1 MNSKEEKVAITNDM
15 LASRNKR
22 FGNYIIDF
30 IIKFI
35 ISSSI
40 VLVLGIVAEYT
51 GEYSFV
57 EWIDNMGTIGEYA
70 FAYLILIL
78 YYLFFESI
86 TSRTIGKYI
95 TNTKVFMRDGSKPEA
110 DKILK
115 RTLCR
120 LIPFNEFS
128 FLGNDGKGWHD
139 NLSDTVVVD
148 LKKYEEIKNTQL
160 SLSEIGS
167 DSSEFESFLR

>member
-1 MNSKEEKVAITNDM
+1 
-15 LASRNKR
+15 
-22 FGNYIIDF
+22 
-30 IIKFI
+30 
-35 ISSSI
+35 
-40 VLVLGIVAEYT
+40 
-51 GEYSFV
+51 
-57 EWIDNMGTIGEYA
+57 MGTIGEYA

-120 LIPFNEFS
+120 LIPFNELS